1 MAALALTLTLGE
13 AADFVGTVI
22 SMRSEHVD
30 EMGIGEFASRSRL
43 SARALRIYDE
53 LGLLPPARVDEDS
66 GYRFYEP
73 GQLKQARLIA
83 SLRQLHFPLAEIK
96 AILPLEP
103 AQAAERVRQVW
114 AATESKHSSLRALAT
129 YLIDELSGTRSV
141 VYEVKTREIPERSL
155 LCVKRNVTGEKAAWA
170 FGKEFIALLRH
181 YKFPQIEGRAGA
193 FFQIFWGEVSEDS
206 DGPIEW
212 CRPVPADQ
220 AEALAAR
227 CPELTLRTEP
237 AHGEAFVP
245 IGDGQLDGADWQVGS
260 RSLEAW
266 SDQQQHNVDVRLA
279 SLGLRITYLPS
290 EVGRDTYQDFAIP
303 FTGQARG

>member
-1 MAALALTLTLGE
+1 M
-13 AADFVGTVI
+13 
-22 SMRSEHVD
+22 D

-53 LGLLPPARVDEDS
+53 AGLLPPARVDGDS

-83 SLRQLHFPLAEIK
+83 ALRQLQIPLAEIK

-103 AQAAERVRQVW
+103 VDAAERVRQLW

-129 YLIDELSGTRSV
+129 YLIDELSGMRPTM
-141 VYEVKTREIPERSL
+141 YEVSTREIPERSL

-170 FGKEFIALLRH
+170 FGKEFIGLLRH
-181 YKFPQIEGRAGA
+181 YQLPSIDGRAGA

-212 CRPVPADQ
+212 CRPVPQDE

-227 CPELTLRTEP
+227 CTELTLRSEP
-237 AHGEAFVP
+237 AHGEAFVK
-245 IGDGQLDGADWQVGS
+245 IGDGQVDGADWQVIG

-266 SDQQQHNVDVRLA
+266 SDEHQHEIDVRLA
-279 SLGLRITYLPS
+279 ALGLRITYLPS
-290 EVGRDTYQDFAIP
+290 EVGQDAYQDFAIP
-303 FTGQARG
+303 FTGR

>member
-1 MAALALTLTLGE
+1 M
-13 AADFVGTVI
+13 
-22 SMRSEHVD
+22 D

-73 GQLKQARLIA
+73 EQLKQARLIA
-83 SLRQLHFPLAEIK
+83 TLRQLHFPLAAIK
-96 AILPLEP
+96 AILPLDP
-103 AQAAERVRQVW
+103 AKAAEHVRQFW
-114 AATESKHSSLRALAT
+114 AGAESKHSSLRALAT
-129 YLIDELSGTRSV
+129 YLTDELSGKRSV

-155 LCVKRNVTGEKAAWA
+155 LCAKRNVTGEKEAWA

-181 YKFPQIEGRAGA
+181 YQLPQIEGRAGA

-212 CRPVPADQ
+212 CRPVPPDQ
-220 AEALAAR
+220 AEVLAAR

-245 IGDGQLDGADWQVGS
+245 IGNAQLDGADWHVGS
-260 RSLEAW
+260 RSLEVW
-266 SDQQQHNVDVRLA
+266 SDQQQHNIDIRLA

-290 EVGRDTYQDFAIP
+290 EAGKDTYQDFAIP
-303 FTGQARG
+303 FTGVPRG

>member
-1 MAALALTLTLGE
+1 M
-13 AADFVGTVI
+13 
-22 SMRSEHVD
+22 D

-53 LGLLPPARVDEDS
+53 LGLLAPTRVDEDS

-103 AQAAERVRQVW
+103 AQAAERVRQFW

-129 YLIDELSGTRSV
+129 YLIDELSGKRSV

-193 FFQIFWGEVSEDS
+193 FFQILWGEVSDDS

-212 CRPVPADQ
+212 CRPVPVDQ
-220 AEALAAR
+220 AEALAVR

-237 AHGEAFVP
+237 AHGEAFLP

-266 SDQQQHNVDVRLA
+266 SDQQQHNVDIRLA

-290 EVGRDTYQDFAIP
+290 EVGQDTYQDFAVP
-303 FTGQARG
+303 FTGQVRG

>member
-1 MAALALTLTLGE
+1 M
-13 AADFVGTVI
+13 
-22 SMRSEHVD
+22 SMRSEHMD
-30 EMGIGEFASRSRL
+30 QMSIGEFARGSRL
-43 SARALRIYDE
+43 SAKALRLYDE
-53 LGLLPPARVDEDS
+53 LGLLPPARVDEGS
-66 GYRFYEP
+66 GYRFYER

-83 SLRQLHFPLAEIK
+83 TLRQLHVPLAEIK

-103 AQAAERVRQVW
+103 AQAAERVRVIW
-114 AATESKHSSLRALAT
+114 AASEAGHTARRALAA
-129 YLIDELSGTRSV
+129 YLIDELSGKRSV
-141 VYEVKTREIPERSL
+141 VYEVSTREIPERRL
-155 LCVKRNVTGEKAAWA
+155 LCVKRNVAGRDKAWA
-170 FGKEFIALLRH
+170 FGKEFIALLRQ
-181 YKFPQIEGRAGA
+181 YQLPQIEGRAGA
-193 FFQIFWGEVSEDS
+193 FFCIYWGEVSEDS

-212 CRPVPADQ
+212 CRPVPPDQ

-245 IGDGQLDGADWQVGS
+245 IGNGQLDGADWQVDG

-290 EVGRDTYQDFAIP
+290 EIGQDTYQDFAIP
-303 FTGQARG
+303 FTGQVRG

>member
-1 MAALALTLTLGE
+1 
-13 AADFVGTVI
+13 VG
-22 SMRSEHVD
+22 

-73 GQLKQARLIA
+73 AQLKQARLIA
-83 SLRQLHFPLAEIK
+83 MLRQLHFPLAAIK
-96 AILPLEP
+96 AILPLEQ
-103 AQAAERVRQVW
+103 AKAAERVRQFW
-114 AATESKHSSLRALAT
+114 ATAENKHSSLRALAT
-129 YLIDELSGTRSV
+129 YLIDELSGKGPAM
-141 VYEVKTREIPERSL
+141 YEVKTREIPDRTV
-155 LCVKRNVTGEKAAWA
+155 LCVKRNVTGEQEARA
-170 FGKEFIALLRH
+170 FGKEFVALLRH
-181 YKFPQIEGRAGA
+181 YKLPQIEGRAGA

-212 CRPVPADQ
+212 CCPVPADQ

-245 IGDGQLDGADWQVGS
+245 IGAGQFDGADWHVGS

-266 SDQQQHNVDVRLA
+266 SDQQQRNVDIRLA
-279 SLGLRITYLPS
+279 SLGLRITYFPS
-290 EVGRDTYQDFAIP
+290 EIGKDTYQDFAIP
-303 FTGQARG
+303 FTGRPHE

>member
-1 MAALALTLTLGE
+1 M
-13 AADFVGTVI
+13 
-22 SMRSEHVD
+22 S
-30 EMGIGEFASRSRL
+30 IGEFARRSRL
-43 SARALRIYDE
+43 SAKALRLYDE

-83 SLRQLHFPLAEIK
+83 ALRQLQVPLAEIK
-96 AILPLEP
+96 AILPLEQV
-103 AQAAERVRQVW
+103 QAAQRVRELW
-114 AATESKHSSLRALAT
+114 AATEAEHSSLRALAT

-181 YKFPQIEGRAGA
+181 YKLPEIEGRAGA
-193 FFQIFWGEVSEDS
+193 FFCIFWGEVSEDS
-206 DGPIEW
+206 DGPMEW
-212 CRPVPADQ
+212 CRPVPEDQ

-237 AHGEAFVP
+237 AHGEAFVK
-245 IGDGQLDGADWQVGS
+245 IGDGQIDGADWHVGS
-260 RSLEAW
+260 RSLETW

-290 EVGRDTYQDFAIP
+290 EFGQDTYQDFAIP
-303 FTGQARG
+303 FTGQTRG

>member
-1 MAALALTLTLGE
+1 M
-13 AADFVGTVI
+13 DQ
-22 SMRSEHVD
+22 
-30 EMGIGEFASRSRL
+30 MGIGEFASRSRL

-53 LGLLPPARVDEDS
+53 LGLLAPARVDEDS

-73 GQLKQARLIA
+73 GQLRQARLIA

-103 AQAAERVRQVW
+103 AQTAERVRQFW

-129 YLIDELSGTRSV
+129 YLIDELSGKRSV

-170 FGKEFIALLRH
+170 FGKEFIAVLRH
-181 YKFPQIEGRAGA
+181 YKFPQVEGRAGA

-212 CRPVPADQ
+212 CRPVPEDQ

-227 CPELTLRTEP
+227 CPELTLRAEP

-245 IGDGQLDGADWQVGS
+245 IGDGQLGGADWQVGS

-290 EVGRDTYQDFAIP
+290 EIGQDTYQDFAIP
-303 FTGQARG
+303 FTGQVRG

>member
-1 MAALALTLTLGE
+1 M
-13 AADFVGTVI
+13 

-43 SARALRIYDE
+43 STRALRIYDE
-53 LGLLPPARVDEDS
+53 LGLLPPARVDEGS
-66 GYRFYEP
+66 GYRLYVP

-83 SLRQLHFPLAEIK
+83 ALRQLHFPLAEIK
-96 AILPLEP
+96 AVLPLEP
-103 AQAAERVRQVW
+103 VQAAERVRQFW

-129 YLIDELSGTRSV
+129 YLIDDLSGKRSV

-181 YKFPQIEGRAGA
+181 YKLPQIEGRAGA
-193 FFQIFWGEVSEDS
+193 FFCIFWGEVSEDS
-206 DGPIEW
+206 DGPMEW
-212 CRPVPADQ
+212 CRPVPEDQ

-245 IGDGQLDGADWQVGS
+245 IGDGQIDGADCQVGS
-260 RSLEAW
+260 RSLETW

-290 EVGRDTYQDFAIP
+290 EVGQGTYQDFAVP
-303 FTGQARG
+303 FTGQVRG

>member
-1 MAALALTLTLGE
+1 M
-13 AADFVGTVI
+13 VM
-22 SMRSEHVD
+22 SMRNGHVD
-30 EMGIGEFASRSRL
+30 QMGIGEFASRSRL
-43 SARALRIYDE
+43 SAKALRLYDE
-53 LGLLPPARVDEDS
+53 MGLLPPARVDEDS
-66 GYRFYEP
+66 GYRFYGA

-83 SLRQLHFPLAEIK
+83 VLRQLHFPLAEIK

-103 AQAAERVRQVW
+103 AQAAERVRQFW
-114 AATESKHSSLRALAT
+114 AATESKHSSLRPLAA
-129 YLIDELSGTRSV
+129 YLIDELSGMRSV
-141 VYEVKTREIPERSL
+141 VYDVKTREIPERSL

-245 IGDGQLDGADWQVGS
+245 IGDGQLDGADWHVRS

-266 SDQQQHNVDVRLA
+266 SDQHQHNVDVRLA

-290 EVGRDTYQDFAIP
+290 AVGQDTYQDFAVP

>member
-1 MAALALTLTLGE
+1 M
-13 AADFVGTVI
+13 
-22 SMRSEHVD
+22 D

-66 GYRFYEP
+66 GYRFYESE
-73 GQLKQARLIA
+73 QLKQARLIA
-83 SLRQLHFPLAEIK
+83 TLRQLHFPLAAIK

-103 AQAAERVRQVW
+103 AKAAERVRQFW
-114 AATESKHSSLRALAT
+114 AASESKHSSLRALAT
-129 YLIDELSGTRSV
+129 YLIDELSGKRSV
-141 VYEVKTREIPERSL
+141 VYDVKTREIPERSL
-155 LCVKRNVTGEKAAWA
+155 LCVKRNVTGEKEAWA

-181 YKFPQIEGRAGA
+181 YQLPQIEGRAGA

-212 CRPVPADQ
+212 CRPVPPDQ

-245 IGDGQLDGADWQVGS
+245 IGNGQLDGADWHVGS

-266 SDQQQHNVDVRLA
+266 SDQQQRNVDIRVA

-290 EVGRDTYQDFAIP
+290 EAGKDTYQDFAIP
-303 FTGQARG
+303 FTGQPHE

>member
-1 MAALALTLTLGE
+1 M
-13 AADFVGTVI
+13 
-22 SMRSEHVD
+22 SMRSERVD
-30 EMGIGEFASRSRL
+30 QMGIGEFASRSRL
-43 SARALRIYDE
+43 SAKALRLYDE
-53 LGLLPPARVDEDS
+53 LGLLPPERVDEDS
-66 GYRFYEP
+66 GYRFYEA
-73 GQLKQARLIA
+73 GQLGRARLI
-83 SLRQLHFPLAEIK
+83 SNLRQLQMPLAEIK

-103 AQAAERVRQVW
+103 VQAAERVRQFW
-114 AATESKHSSLRALAT
+114 AATDAEHSSLRALAT
-129 YLIDELSGTRSV
+129 YLIDDLSGKRSV
-141 VYEVKTREIPERSL
+141 VYDVKTREIPERSL
-155 LCVKRNVTGEKAAWA
+155 LCVKRNVTGDKEAWA

-181 YKFPQIEGRAGA
+181 YQLPQIEGRAGA

-212 CRPVPADQ
+212 CCPVPPDQ

-245 IGDGQLDGADWQVGS
+245 IGNGQLDGADWQVGS

-266 SDQQQHNVDVRLA
+266 SDQQQHNVDIRVA

-290 EVGRDTYQDFAIP
+290 EAGKDTYQDFAIP
-303 FTGQARG
+303 FTGQPHE